1 MENKQQQIIKQVLLN
16 AIDNYFNGSTMDL
29 LAQLF
34 TAFKISQNTSFEL
47 FYRNNDDNL
56 EMLLNQYD
64 KQTILYNVHIKRDH
78 QFLTYNGQT
87 GYLMG
92 IYNVDI
98 LELIKDELN
107 DINSDFIQ
115 WAYEHL
121 SINDIDELNKNAN
134 DKANVSF
141 YGIDY
146 V

>member
-16 AIDNYFNGSTMDL
+16 AINNYFNGSTMDL
-29 LAQLF
+29 LAHLF

-47 FYRNNDDNL
+47 FYRNNYDNL
-56 EMLLNQYD
+56 EMLLSQYD

-98 LELIKDELN
+98 LELIKGELN
-107 DINSDFIQ
+107 DFSLWVLENETITN
-115 WAYEHL
+115 L
-121 SINDIDELNKNAN
+121 NELVKQAN
-134 DKANVSF
+134 TKANIDF